1 MNRPD
6 PVAAA
11 QKARQLK
18 TKYRS
23 HTVAEKRK
31 RQVQMP
37 FKNSGRLFDR
47 I

>member
-1 MNRPD
+1 MKRPD
-6 PVAAA
+6 LVAAA

-18 TKYRS
+18 TKYGS
-23 HTVAEKRK
+23 HAVAEKRK

-37 FKNSGRLFDR
+37 FKNFGGLFDR